1 MALVVTFPMTYPVCV
16 CVCVSIESEC
26 LFSSSVCTVRILG
39 HGAPSIIVSSRKQ
52 DRGKYTEMVS
62 IFCNIRFQDASVA
75 LA

>member
-52 DRGKYTEMVS
+52 DRG
-62 IFCNIRFQDASVA
+62 IFFFFFFFFVEVIYH
-75 LA
+75 